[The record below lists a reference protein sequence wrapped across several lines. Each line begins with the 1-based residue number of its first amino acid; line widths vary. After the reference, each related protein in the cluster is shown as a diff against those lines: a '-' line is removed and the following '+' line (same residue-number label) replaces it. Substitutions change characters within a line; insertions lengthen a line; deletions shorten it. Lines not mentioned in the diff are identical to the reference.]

1 MATAVSKKRKP
12 SSVASQILA
21 VCKEHDGQGGVAQ
34 KVLESKLA
42 ENDVKSADMLAA
54 LNELMKKGK
63 VVACPG
69 MDKALVFRLQSDE
82 DAAKMRDLTAEDR
95 LVYQEIEQ
103 SQNKGASTKDLRS
116 KTGLQAPALTK
127 ALKKLETR
135 KLVRQVK
142 SVASKNTKIY
152 MLIDLEPGR
161 EITGGTWY
169 SDDQEFDHELIT
181 HLRNAAIGLVQ
192 REVQATVAQVH
203 EFINNSGLVRGK
215 VLEPSDIEE
224 ILETLVSDARLECDK
239 QLTGSGGGRALFEKL
254 YRMRP
259 SFAFIDDEVR
269 AYTSVPDCACLS
281 CSSNWRS
288 GAGTQLRP
296 CPAITAWLAQAC
308 ETNAHW

>member
-161 EITGGTWY
+161 EITGGA
-169 SDDQEFDHELIT
+169 L
-181 HLRNAAIGLVQ
+181 GLG
-192 REVQATVAQVH
+192 T
-203 EFINNSGLVRGK
+203 G
-215 VLEPSDIEE
+215 
-224 ILETLVSDARLECDK
+224 TL
-239 QLTGSGGGRALFEKL
+239 
-254 YRMRP
+254 
-259 SFAFIDDEVR
+259 
-269 AYTSVPDCACLS
+269 
-281 CSSNWRS
+281 
-288 GAGTQLRP
+288 
-296 CPAITAWLAQAC
+296 
-308 ETNAHW
+308 

>member
-1 MATAVSKKRKP
+1 MKSLDR
-12 SSVASQILA
+12 L
-21 VCKEHDGQGGVAQ
+21 
-34 KVLESKLA
+34 VLEKRATCAGCSYAKRLRLYRQQRQSLGELSRLA
-42 ENDVKSADMLAA
+42 ANDVKSAEMLTA
-54 LNELMKKGK
+54 LNDLMKKGK

-161 EITGGTWY
+161 EITGGA
-169 SDDQEFDHELIT
+169 L
-181 HLRNAAIGLVQ
+181 GLG
-192 REVQATVAQVH
+192 H
-203 EFINNSGLVRGK
+203 GW
-215 VLEPSDIEE
+215 P
-224 ILETLVSDARLECDK
+224 
-239 QLTGSGGGRALFEKL
+239 
-254 YRMRP
+254 
-259 SFAFIDDEVR
+259 
-269 AYTSVPDCACLS
+269 
-281 CSSNWRS
+281 
-288 GAGTQLRP
+288 
-296 CPAITAWLAQAC
+296 
-308 ETNAHW
+308 

>member
-1 MATAVSKKRKP
+1 MASAASKKRKP
-12 SSVASQILA
+12 PSVTNQILA

-34 KVLESKLA
+34 KVLESRLA
-42 ENDVKSADMLAA
+42 ANDVKSAEMLTA
-54 LNELMKKGK
+54 LNDLMKKGK

-135 KLVRQVK
+135 KLIRQVK

-161 EITGGTWY
+161 EITGG
-169 SDDQEFDHELIT
+169 
-181 HLRNAAIGLVQ
+181 APGL
-192 REVQATVAQVH
+192 
-203 EFINNSGLVRGK
+203 GY
-215 VLEPSDIEE
+215 
-224 ILETLVSDARLECDK
+224 
-239 QLTGSGGGRALFEKL
+239 GG
-254 YRMRP
+254 P
-259 SFAFIDDEVR
+259 
-269 AYTSVPDCACLS
+269 
-281 CSSNWRS
+281 
-288 GAGTQLRP
+288 
-296 CPAITAWLAQAC
+296 
-308 ETNAHW
+308 